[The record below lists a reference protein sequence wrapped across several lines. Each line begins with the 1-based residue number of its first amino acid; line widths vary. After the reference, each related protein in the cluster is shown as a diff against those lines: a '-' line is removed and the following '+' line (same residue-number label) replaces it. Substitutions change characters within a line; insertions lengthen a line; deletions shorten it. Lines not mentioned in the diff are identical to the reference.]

1 MNDQIDQFGRD
12 KSKTSLNFINDEKSK
27 KILESLTEIKFQLE
41 NKDHVL
47 KEAIKDTPSNME
59 KRISISNDSEFDQ
72 LYKKIEYLE
81 KKLKDLTNQFEM
93 RDSDKTNNIRIEKNR
108 EKSIFHNFNN
118 ENEQDQ
124 GRSLLVLEKQNQ
136 SKLYKFKFYHFLL
149 LTSIILV
156 ILILLMSFQLRL
168 NFFEVIN
175 LFLLQFN

>member
-1 MNDQIDQFGRD
+1 MPIA
-12 KSKTSLNFINDEKSK
+12 SSLLK
-27 KILESLTEIKFQLE
+27 KPRL
-41 NKDHVL
+41 V
-47 KEAIKDTPSNME
+47 
-59 KRISISNDSEFDQ
+59 
-72 LYKKIEYLE
+72 